1 MRLEV
6 GGVRLE
12 DGCRKSFCR
21 LQNIFSAQHNK
32 KGFSRLY
39 YEMII
44 KNNIYNMKKILTIVA
59 AIALTIGSLSA
70 QNTFK
75 GIVKY
80 KVESTGQVAMTIPE
94 EAATAEIKV
103 DGVNLFTKSAIF
115 MSTMG
120 QECVLVNNLRS
131 TVCMDLSQIV
141 SYLRNQGSEFTYQGS
156 GKLIVKNEFKESDFD
171 SVTIPDT
178 EPGHFY
184 YEYVAGETKQIAGQT
199 AKKVVR
205 HMYDEDGVDHPME
218 MWYSDEMGP
227 AINVMFSGIK
237 GMPLQCTM
245 DAGEGRAITYTATEV
260 VKGKVKEADFL
271 LPAGYDTLSDE
282 ELTEFFE
289 QLQEEI
295 ELLQED

>member
-1 MRLEV
+1 
-6 GGVRLE
+6 
-12 DGCRKSFCR
+12 
-21 LQNIFSAQHNK
+21 
-32 KGFSRLY
+32 
-39 YEMII
+39 
-44 KNNIYNMKKILTIVA
+44 MKKILTVVA
-59 AIALTIGSLSA
+59 AIVLTVGSLSA

-94 EAATAEIKV
+94 EAANAEIKV
-103 DGVNLFTKSAIF
+103 DGVNLFTKSPIF
-115 MSTMG
+115 MSAMG
-120 QECVLVNNLRS
+120 QECVLVNNMRS
-131 TVCMDLSQIV
+131 TSCMDLSQLV
-141 SYLRNQGSEFTYQGS
+141 GYLRNQGSEFTYQGS

-184 YEYVAGETKQIAGQT
+184 YEYVDGETRQIAGQT

-227 AINVMFSGIK
+227 AINVMFNGIK

-295 ELLQED
+295 ELLQEE